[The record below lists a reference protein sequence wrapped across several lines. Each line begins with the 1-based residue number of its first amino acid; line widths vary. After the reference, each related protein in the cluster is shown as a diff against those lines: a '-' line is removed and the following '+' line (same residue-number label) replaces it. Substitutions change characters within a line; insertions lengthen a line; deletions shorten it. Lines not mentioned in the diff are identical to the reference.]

1 MTFETRAALF
11 AWLEQQG
18 LAHVARFN
26 LEAVA
31 PVVDPALWKQ
41 LRAVGARRRLTDLA
55 SDDQLA
61 RSKEW
66 LSPGPLRDVLP
77 GIVAT
82 FIESERTNAERA
94 RGEVAA
100 RVAPSTSLG

>member
-31 PVVDPALWKQ
+31 PWVDQSLWKQ
-41 LRAVGARRRLTDLA
+41 LRSVGARRRLTDPFLA
-55 SDDQLA
+55 V
-61 RSKEW
+61 RFRTTM
-66 LSPGPLRDVLP
+66 GPP
-77 GIVAT
+77 
-82 FIESERTNAERA
+82 
-94 RGEVAA
+94 
-100 RVAPSTSLG
+100 